1 LENNLKNPEDD
12 LKDQE
17 QYLNNYSKEMNEILI
32 YFEKKLEEK
41 EILKNYIND
50 NDNHQKHSKI
60 YFI

>member
-1 LENNLKNPEDD
+1 
-12 LKDQE
+12 
-17 QYLNNYSKEMNEILI
+17 MNEILI

-60 YFI
+60 YLI